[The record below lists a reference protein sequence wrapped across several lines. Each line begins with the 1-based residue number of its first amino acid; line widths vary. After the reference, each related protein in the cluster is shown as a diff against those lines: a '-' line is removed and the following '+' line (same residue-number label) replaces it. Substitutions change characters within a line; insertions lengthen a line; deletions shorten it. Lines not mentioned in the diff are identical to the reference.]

1 MNCANMEN
9 WKSLTQNINTMTKQL
24 LIIVSF
30 TSGLFSASAQTL
42 GLDSIINTIQKGN
55 PTLKM
60 YDAEVRS
67 SDEAARG
74 ARNWDAPT
82 LGTGF
87 WMTPYNPKYWKRG
100 DNGATGTGQYQLSA
114 EQMIP
119 NKKRLDAEEKYL
131 QSVSSID
138 AERKKTALNELVA
151 AAKKNYY
158 EWMILKRKANIL
170 DEGEKLLNFMIQSAE
185 IRYKNGL
192 GKINAYY
199 KARAAIGNIQNMR
212 LMLDNEIK
220 QRRIILNTLMNRDK
234 TQAFEVDTIYTI
246 KDYSAAVFDS
256 TSFID
261 ARSDIRAIDKNIQV
275 NYLQQNAEYA
285 KLKPEFGVRY
295 EHMFGFGGLPMQYSL
310 LGTVKIPLTKWSSR
324 AAKANVESLKWKSE
338 SLTLQKQMIINE
350 ATGMAYGMQNDIEVK
365 KKQISL
371 FNENII
377 PALRK
382 NFQTMQ
388 LAYEQ
393 NTEELFSLF
402 DAWETLNMTQL
413 EYLQQVQ
420 DLLMMQV
427 ALEKVL
433 EIK

>member
-1 MNCANMEN
+1 M
-9 WKSLTQNINTMTKQL
+9 KKQ
-24 LIIVSF
+24 LIIVVAF
-30 TSGLFSASAQTL
+30 TLSLFSAMAQTVS
-42 GLDSIINTIQKGN
+42 LDSIINEIQKTN
-55 PTLKM
+55 PSLKM
-60 YDAEVRS
+60 YDADIRS
-67 SDEAARG
+67 ADEAAKG
-74 ARNWDAPT
+74 ARNWEAPT
-82 LGTGF
+82 IGTGL
-87 WMTPYNPKYWKRG
+87 WMTPYNPKYWKKG
-100 DNGATGTGQYQLSA
+100 DNGAFGMGQYQVSA

-131 QSVSSID
+131 QSLSSVD
-138 AERKKTALNELVA
+138 VERKKATLNELVA
-151 AAKKNYY
+151 VAKKNFY
-158 EWMILKRKANIL
+158 EWIIIKKKLSVL
-170 DEGEKLLNFMIQSAE
+170 DQGEKLLNFMIQSAE

-199 KARAAIGNIQNMR
+199 KAKAAISNIQNMR

-220 QRRIILNTLMNRDK
+220 QRRIILNTLMSRDK
-234 TQAFEVDTIYTI
+234 LFQFDVDTMYVV
-246 KDYSAAVFDS
+246 KNYSSSVFDS
-256 TSFID
+256 TTFINS
-261 ARSDIRAIDKNIQV
+261 RSDIKAIEKNIAV
-275 NYLQQNAEYA
+275 NYLQQSAEKA

-295 EHMFGFGGLPMQYSL
+295 EHMFGFGGLPMQYTL

-324 AAKANVESLKWKSE
+324 SAKANVESLKWKSE
-338 SLTLQKQMIINE
+338 SLNQQKQMIVNE
-350 ATGMAYGMQNDIEVK
+350 ATGMAYGMQSDIEVK
-365 KKQISL
+365 KKQIKL
-371 FNENII
+371 FDENII

-413 EYLQQVQ
+413 EYLQQLQ

>member
-1 MNCANMEN
+1 
-9 WKSLTQNINTMTKQL
+9 MTKE
-24 LIIVSF
+24 LIISLAFLVA
-30 TSGLFSASAQTL
+30 LLPAPAQTVS
-42 GLDSIINTIQKGN
+42 LDSILSEIRKSN

-60 YDAEVRS
+60 YDAQIRS
-67 SDEAARG
+67 ADEAAKG
-74 ARNWDAPT
+74 ARNWDAST
-82 LGTGF
+82 IGTGF
-87 WMTPYNPKYWKRG
+87 WMTPYNPKYWKKG
-100 DNGATGTGQYQLSA
+100 DNGATGTGQYQISA

-119 NKKRLDAEEKYL
+119 SKKRLDAEEKYL
-131 QSVSSID
+131 QSVSAVD
-138 AERKKTALNELVA
+138 AERKKAALNELLA

-158 EWMILKRKANIL
+158 EWMIIKRKLIIL
-170 DEGEKLLNFMIQSAE
+170 DQDEKLLNFMIQSAE

-199 KARAAIGNIQNMR
+199 KAKAAIGNIQNMR
-212 LMLDNEIK
+212 LTLENEIT
-220 QRRIILNTLMNRDK
+220 QRRIILNTLMSRDK
-234 TQAFEVDTIYTI
+234 LQVFDVDIIYSI
-246 KDYSAAVFDS
+246 KDYSAAAFDS
-256 TSFID
+256 TTLINS
-261 ARSDIRAIDKNIQV
+261 RSDIKAIDKDIQV

-295 EHMFGFGGLPMQYSL
+295 EHMFGFGGLPMQYTL

-324 AAKANVESLKWKSE
+324 TAKANVESLKWKSE
-338 SLTLQKQMIINE
+338 SLIRQKQMIVNE

-365 KKQISL
+365 KKQIKL
-371 FNENII
+371 FDENII

-413 EYLQQVQ
+413 EYLGQVQ

>member
-1 MNCANMEN
+1 MNKKLMI
-9 WKSLTQNINTMTKQL
+9 WLFLSIL
-24 LIIVSF
+24 L
-30 TSGLFSASAQTL
+30 LSAKAQTL
-42 GLDSIINTIQKGN
+42 SLDSIINGIQKTN
-55 PTLKM
+55 PELKM
-60 YDAEVRS
+60 YDADIRAA
-67 SDEAARG
+67 DEAAKG

-87 WMTPYNPKYWKRG
+87 WMTPYNPSYWKKG
-100 DNGATGTGQYQLSA
+100 SNGAYGMGQYQLSA

-131 QSVSSID
+131 QSVSSVD
-138 AERKKTALNELVA
+138 AERKKASFNELLA
-151 AAKKNYY
+151 EAKKNYY
-158 EWMILKRKANIL
+158 QWIIVKKKLGIL
-170 DEGEKLLNFMIQSAE
+170 DQDERLLNFMIQSAE

-199 KARAAIGNIQNMR
+199 KVKAAIGNIQNMR
-212 LMLDNEIK
+212 LVLDNEIK
-220 QRRIILNTLMNRDK
+220 QRRITINTLLSRDK
-234 TQAFEVDTIYTI
+234 LTPFDIDTAYAI
-246 KDYSAAVFDS
+246 KDYTMAAFDS
-256 TSFID
+256 STFVSS
-261 ARSDIRAIDKNIQV
+261 RSNIKAIERNIQV

-285 KLKPEFGVRY
+285 KLKPEFGIRY
-295 EHMFGFGGLPMQYSL
+295 EHMFGFGGLPMQYTL
-310 LGTVKIPLTKWSSR
+310 LGTVKIPLAKWSSR
-324 AAKANVESLKWKSE
+324 SVKANIESLRWKTA
-338 SLTLQKQMIINE
+338 SLQQQKEMIVNE
-350 ATGMAYGMQNDIEVK
+350 ATGQAYGLQSEIESK
-365 KKQISL
+365 KKQIKL
-371 FNENII
+371 FDENII

>member
-1 MNCANMEN
+1 M
-9 WKSLTQNINTMTKQL
+9 KKQ
-24 LIIVSF
+24 LIIVFAF
-30 TSGLFSASAQTL
+30 TLSLFSAMAQTVS
-42 GLDSIINTIQKGN
+42 LDSIINEIQKTN
-55 PTLKM
+55 PSLKM
-60 YDAEVRS
+60 YDADIRS
-67 SDEAARG
+67 ADEAAKG
-74 ARNWDAPT
+74 ARNWEAPT
-82 LGTGF
+82 IGTGL
-87 WMTPYNPKYWKRG
+87 WMTPYNPAYWKKAN
-100 DNGATGTGQYQLSA
+100 NGSFGMGQYLISA

-131 QSVSSID
+131 LSVSSVYV
-138 AERKKTALNELVA
+138 ERKKATLNELVSV
-151 AAKKNYY
+151 AKKTYY
-158 EWMILKRKANIL
+158 EWIIIKKKLRVI
-170 DEGEKLLNFMIQSAE
+170 DQGEKLLNFMIQSTE

-199 KARAAIGNIQNMR
+199 KAKAAIGNIQNMR

-220 QRRIILNTLMNRDK
+220 QRRIILNTLMSRSKLFQFD
-234 TQAFEVDTIYTI
+234 VDTMFVV
-246 KDYSAAVFDS
+246 KSYSASVFDS
-256 TSFID
+256 TTFINS
-261 ARSDIRAIDKNIQV
+261 RSDIKVIEKNIAV
-275 NYLQQNAEYA
+275 NYLQQNAEKA

-295 EHMFGFGGLPMQYSL
+295 EHMFGFGGLPMQYTL

-324 AAKANVESLKWKSE
+324 SAKANVESLKWKSE
-338 SLTLQKQMIINE
+338 SLNQQKQMIVNE
-350 ATGMAYGMQNDIEVK
+350 ATGMSYGIQSDIEVK
-365 KKQISL
+365 KKQIKL
-371 FNENII
+371 FEENII

-413 EYLQQVQ
+413 EYLQQLQ

>member
-1 MNCANMEN
+1 M
-9 WKSLTQNINTMTKQL
+9 LNINSMKKQITISL
-24 LIIVSF
+24 AFVFS
-30 TSGLFSASAQTL
+30 LFSATAQTVS
-42 GLDSIINTIQKGN
+42 LDSIINTIQKNN
-55 PTLKM
+55 PSLKM
-60 YDAEVRS
+60 YDADIRS
-67 SDEAARG
+67 SDEAAKG

-82 LGTGF
+82 VGTGL
-87 WMTPYNPKYWKRG
+87 WMTPYNPKYWKKG
-100 DNGATGTGQYQLSA
+100 DNGAFGMGQYQISA
-114 EQMIP
+114 EQMFP

-131 QSVSSID
+131 QSVSSVD
-138 AERKKTALNELVA
+138 AERKKATLNELVA

-158 EWMILKRKANIL
+158 EWIIIKKKLSVL
-170 DEGEKLLNFMIQSAE
+170 DQDEKLLNFMIQSAE

-199 KARAAIGNIQNMR
+199 KAKAAIGNIQNMR
-212 LMLDNEIK
+212 LMLENEIK
-220 QRRIILNTLMNRDK
+220 QRRIILNTLMSRDK
-234 TQAFEVDTIYTI
+234 LFPFDVDTMYVV
-246 KDYSAAVFDS
+246 KNYSATAFDS
-256 TSFID
+256 TTFINS
-261 ARSDIRAIDKNIQV
+261 RSDIKAIEKSIAV
-275 NYLQQNAEYA
+275 NYLQQSAEKA

-295 EHMFGFGGLPMQYSL
+295 EHMFGFGGLPMQYTL

-324 AAKANVESLKWKSE
+324 SAKANVESLKWKTE
-338 SLTLQKQMIINE
+338 SLYQQKQTIVNE

-365 KKQISL
+365 KKQIKL
-371 FNENII
+371 FDENII

-413 EYLQQVQ
+413 EYLQQLQ